1 MNDRC
6 QDNNNHLGDRA
17 REDREI
23 AGSHRPTPVAPFGC
37 GRPMVVLRP
46 RARFTAS
53 RVELHSNLRNP
64 GRLANLGPRFSA
76 YCTVLASPSSLPVR
90 TSGRTRTSVSSSHH
104 WHLLEKQGY
113 GVVLR
118 IEFVATPS
126 VASVGGLGA

>member
-17 REDREI
+17 RER
-23 AGSHRPTPVAPFGC
+23 T
-37 GRPMVVLRP
+37 GRLQVVIVPRQLPRSGGGDQWSSCVRVHALR
-46 RARFTAS
+46 
-53 RVELHSNLRNP
+53 RVESSCTATFATP
-64 GRLANLGPRFSA
+64 AGWQISVLGSRH
-76 YCTVLASPSSLPVR
+76 TVLASPSSLPVR

-113 GVVLR
+113 GVVLG